1 MDRYSLVSRSIGS
14 FTIDVVTAEMHESE
28 LTLTENPIES
38 GANIADHAILQPRQL
53 TIIGTMVGYE
63 PKKAMEEALAG
74 YGVNVADLPL
84 PIELS
89 AVTSQA
95 LSAAN
100 RYMAVIDESK
110 ERIDRAIAAW
120 LPDYVTYSNDE
131 SETLDRVGK
140 ARNQLLQLQ
149 RSGETID
156 IVTGLAKYSNMM
168 ITSVGVFQQYDGSAE
183 FTITAREVFI
193 VESKKGSGLKVKTTR
208 ASQQSAGKKNNG
220 KTQPKEDKSAL
231 DILAGGIR
239 NVFN

>member
-14 FTIDVVTAEMHESE
+14 FTMDVVTVEMHESE

-63 PKKAMEEALAG
+63 PKKTTEEALAG
-74 YGVNVADLPL
+74 YGFNVSDLPL
-84 PIELS
+84 PVELS
-89 AVTSQA
+89 AVTSQG
-95 LSAAN
+95 LSIAN
-100 RYMAVIDESK
+100 RYASSIATVETATKRVIAE
-110 ERIDRAIAAW
+110 W

-131 SETLDRVGK
+131 SDTLDRVGK

-183 FTITAREVFI
+183 FTISCREVFI

-208 ASQQSAGKKNNG
+208 AGQQSAGKKNSG
-220 KTQPKEDKSAL
+220 KTNPKEDRSML
-231 DILAGGIR
+231 DRVRTL
-239 NVFN
+239 F

>member
-14 FTIDVVTAEMHESE
+14 FTMDVVTVEMHDSE

-63 PKKAMEEALAG
+63 PKKTTEEALAG
-74 YGVNVADLPL
+74 YGFNVSDLPL
-84 PIELS
+84 PVELS
-89 AVTSQA
+89 AVTSQG
-95 LSAAN
+95 LSIAN
-100 RYMAVIDESK
+100 RYASSIATVETATKRVIAE
-110 ERIDRAIAAW
+110 W

-131 SETLDRVGK
+131 SDTLDRVGK

-149 RSGETID
+149 RSGEAID

-183 FTITAREVFI
+183 FTISCREVFI

-208 ASQQSAGKKNNG
+208 AGQQSAGKKNSG
-220 KTQPKEDKSAL
+220 KTNPKEDRSML
-231 DILAGGIR
+231 DRVRTL
-239 NVFN
+239 F